1 MAFELIIGQ
10 SRAKTIFSRALQ
22 NHRVPHAYI
31 FTGLYG
37 VGKEAMALELA
48 KALFCKADK
57 DKPCQQCP
65 ACRQAQHFN
74 HPDLIYFFPIQKSA
88 DEKDVR
94 EILDQVSKDPY
105 SRKSKGTN
113 PSIGIDQIR
122 EIRKT
127 SALKPLGK
135 NRVVVIAE
143 AEKMT
148 LQASNSLLKI
158 LEEPPTNTYFIL
170 TSSHPSA
177 LLSTIISRCQQVRFS
192 LLTDKEIESALVQR
206 QNIDPE
212 QARLVAGISQGS
224 YRKAVEW
231 LDEDFQ
237 QLRQMALD
245 FLRTCFKDYNT
256 KISFIEQVSKSMDK
270 QTIKDMLK
278 LDLLWFR
285 DAFLIFENNNM
296 TQNRNADFLVNSDQI
311 DTLTKFTE
319 AFEAI
324 AFDQVFFTLEQ
335 AISYVDRNININLTL
350 MSVFN
355 QLQQSL
361 KIRGTSS

>member
-1 MAFELIIGQ
+1 MAFERIIGQ
-10 SRAKTIFSRALQ
+10 ARAKTVLSRALQ

-31 FTGLYG
+31 FTGVYG

-48 KALFCKADK
+48 KALFCQDNEN
-57 DKPCQQCP
+57 KPCQQCP
-65 ACRQAQHFN
+65 ACRQVQHFN
-74 HPDLIYFFPIQKSA
+74 HPDLLYLFPIQKSA
-88 DEKDVR
+88 DEKDIR
-94 EILDQVSKDPY
+94 EILDQVSEDLY
-105 SRKSKGTN
+105 SRKNKGAN

-122 EIRKT
+122 EIRKVT
-127 SALKPLGK
+127 ALKPLGK
-135 NRVVVIAE
+135 NRVVVISE

-158 LEEPPTNTYFIL
+158 LEEPPPNTYFIL

-212 QARLVAGISQGS
+212 QARLIAGISQGS

-231 LDEDFQ
+231 LDENFQ
-237 QLRQMALD
+237 QLRQMALE

-256 KISFIEQVSKSMDK
+256 KIIFIENASKSMDK
-270 QTIKDMLK
+270 QTVKDMLS
-278 LDLLWFR
+278 LNLLWFR
-285 DAFLIFENNNM
+285 DAFLIFENNKQDNK
-296 TQNRNADFLVNSDQI
+296 FLINNDQFEI
-311 DTLTKFTE
+311 LEKFIG
-319 AFEAI
+319 AFEEI
-324 AFDQVFFTLEQ
+324 AFDKVFYTLEQ

-361 KIRGTSS
+361 KIRGISS